1 MRSLFDRIA
10 FRLRALASLWFL
22 AWPRTLYWRLLG
34 MRCGVGTLLPRLCVT
49 WPHQVAI
56 GARCILEPDIY
67 FKFDGIWQPGPSIT
81 IGDDSFIGTGCEF
94 NIRQR
99 ITIGSHALI
108 GSGCRFVDHDHGYAT
123 RDVPMAQQTTGGE
136 KANTLEDDVWIGAEA
151 VILKGVTI
159 GRGAIVAAGSVVTK
173 SVGAYEIWGGI
184 PAKKIGMRPE

>member
-10 FRLRALASLWFL
+10 FRLRALGSLWFL

-34 MRCGVGTLLPRLCVT
+34 MRCGAGTLLPRLHVT

-67 FKFDGIWQPGPSIT
+67 FKFDGIWRPGPSIM
-81 IGDDSFIGTGCEF
+81 IGDDSIIGTGCEF
-94 NIRQR
+94 NVRQGIAVGR
-99 ITIGSHALI
+99 HALI
-108 GSGCRFVDHDHGYAT
+108 SSGCRLIDHDHGFAT
-123 RDVPMAQQTTGGE
+123 RAVPIVRQTTGGE
-136 KANTLEDDVWIGAEA
+136 QAITIEDDVWIGVES